1 MDSIT
6 TDYLISLS
14 DMDEDSLFELY
25 KEAITSLKSKEISQF
40 DRKVFVMR
48 VMMIRSIISDK
59 YSLRAYRSNR
69 SGIDFDDPML
79 NPQVNR
85 FYK

>member
-6 TDYLISLS
+6 TDYLISLA
-14 DMDEDSLFELY
+14 DMDEDALYQLY
-25 KEAITSLKSKEISQF
+25 KEAIEKLKSKEISQF

-48 VMMIRSIISDK
+48 VMMIRSIISDR
-59 YSLRAYRSNR
+59 YSLKLRHSTP
-69 SGIDFDDPML
+69 DFDNPM
-79 NPQVNR
+79 NEESVAR